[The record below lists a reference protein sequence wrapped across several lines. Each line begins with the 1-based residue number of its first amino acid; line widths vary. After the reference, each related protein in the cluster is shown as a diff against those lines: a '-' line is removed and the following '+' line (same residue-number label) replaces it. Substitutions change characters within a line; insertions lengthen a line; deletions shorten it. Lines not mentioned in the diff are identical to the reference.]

1 VIGASAFDPRYI
13 DLALVLIVVEGT
25 ALLAWR
31 AKTGKGPAPRGLI
44 ANLAAGACLLLV
56 ARALL
61 TGAGA
66 LATLAA
72 LTVALVAHGVDLA
85 LRWEGEARGRDAD
98 RPQG

>member
-1 VIGASAFDPRYI
+1 VNAIDPAYI
-13 DLALVLIVVEGT
+13 DFALAMVGVEGV

-31 AKTGKGPAPRGLI
+31 ARTGKGPAPRGLI

-61 TGAGA
+61 TGAGV

-72 LTVALVAHGVDLA
+72 LTLALAAHILDLA
-85 LRWEGEARGRDAD
+85 ARWEGPSRAREADLTET
-98 RPQG
+98 